1 MPPVSQFNARGHF
14 GLQGAGDFGG
24 TGQPKGAIWGFRF

>member
-1 MPPVSQFNARGHF
+1 MAVLGLAGQL

-24 TGQPKGAIWGFRF
+24 LGAAGLVEYSQ